1 MKYRLLSALTALG
14 IFAAATVVM
23 PAQGPGGQSSST
35 VAKPKK
41 KADPS
46 TPDEATQ
53 PVIPSKL
60 SKKATAEL
68 EPESGATFKTESSLV
83 TVDVAVLDN
92 RGNAIKNIPP
102 GNFRVLEDNVP
113 QKLQNVVSD
122 QAPMTLGLVVE
133 FSNSFQRMYGS
144 GWYQT
149 LATAYGFLE
158 TLKKDDYCAIIAYDM
173 RPEILTDFTNDRSK
187 WQEAMQRLRIPAFS
201 EANLYDTLIDT
212 TDRMQKIEGRKAVL
226 VLTSGIDTFSKVTYD
241 KTRKLLQEHDV
252 PVYVIGLLQTAREL
266 ADARGGM
273 GSIAR
278 LDFLQADNAMKT
290 FAKETG
296 GQAFFPRFQG
306 ELPSIFMQ
314 IQDSL
319 RSRYTVT
326 YSPSNTAR
334 DGKFRKLKVELVN
347 PATGE
352 PLPIKDE
359 KGKLIKYQILAK
371 AGYNAPRPVE

>member
-1 MKYRLLSALTALG
+1 MKLRLLSALAVLG
-14 IFAAATVVM
+14 TFTAAAVVM
-23 PAQGPGGQSSST
+23 TAQGPGSQSSST

-41 KADPS
+41 KADS
-46 TPDEATQ
+46 TPEEETQ

-68 EPESGATFKTESSLV
+68 EPESGATFKTDSSLV

-92 RGNAIKNIPP
+92 KGNFIPNIPK
-102 GNFRVLEDNVP
+102 GNFRILEDNVP
-113 QKLQNVVSD
+113 QNLSTFSMG

-133 FSNSFQRMYGS
+133 FSNAFQRMYGS

-149 LATAYGFLE
+149 LSTAYGFLE

-241 KTRKLLQEHDV
+241 KTRKQLQENGV

-273 GSIAR
+273 GSIQR

-296 GQAFFPRFQG
+296 GQAYFPRFQG
-306 ELPSIFMQ
+306 ELPNIFASIQ
-314 IQDSL
+314 QSL
-319 RSRYTVT
+319 RNQYTLG

-371 AGYNAPRPVE
+371 AGYTAPRAVE

>member
-1 MKYRLLSALTALG
+1 MKAKLLLATAAIG
-14 IFAAATVVM
+14 ILAVLW
-23 PAQGPGGQSSST
+23 AQEGPQQQGSST

-41 KADPS
+41 KTDS
-46 TPDEATQ
+46 TDAKEEDQ
-53 PVIPSKL
+53 PKIPSRL
-60 SKKATAEL
+60 SNRAKGESL
-68 EPESGATFKTESSLV
+68 PEEGASFKVESNSV

-92 RGNAIKNIPP
+92 KGHFIPNIPK
-102 GNFRVLEDNVP
+102 GAFRIVEDNVP
-113 QKLQNVVSD
+113 QTLNNFSMG
-122 QAPMTLGLVVE
+122 QAPMTLALVVE

-149 LATAYGFLE
+149 LTTAYGFLD

-173 RPEILTDFTNDRSK
+173 RPEILTDFTNDREK

-212 TDRMQKIEGRKAVL
+212 SDRMQKIEGRKAIL

-241 KTRKLLQEHDV
+241 KTRKLLQEHGI

-273 GSIAR
+273 GAIQR
-278 LDFLQADNAMKT
+278 LDFLQADNAMRT
-290 FAKETG
+290 FSKETG
-296 GQAFFPRFQG
+296 GQAFFPRFLG
-306 ELPSIFMQ
+306 ELPSVFGE
-314 IQDSL
+314 IQQSL
-319 RSRYTVT
+319 RNQYSLS

-334 DGKFRKLKVELVN
+334 DGKFRKIKVELVN
-347 PATGE
+347 SSNE

-359 KGKLIKYQILAK
+359 KGKPIKYTILAK
-371 AGYNAPRPVE
+371 AGYTAPREVE